1 MKTRYK
7 LTKEQLEM
15 VVESFVTENKKE
27 TINEVD
33 PVAVGTLIGGVIAAA
48 GGMASLE
55 AQIDKLEKTN
65 PNHKLVKMLK
75 ALRDAGSAAGKARRG
90 ESVERINEVDPVAVG
105 TLVGSVIAAAGGMAA
120 LEGYIDKLEKKNPD
134 HKLVKIM
141 KALRD
146 AGSAAAQAKRG

>member
-15 VVESFVTENKKE
+15 VVESFVTENTKE
-27 TINEVD
+27 TINEAD
-33 PVAVGTLIGGVIAAA
+33 PVAIGGLVSGVIAAA
-48 GGMASLE
+48 GGMAELE
-55 AQIDKLEKTN
+55 TYIDKLEKKN

-90 ESVERINEVDPVAVG
+90 ESVEPINEVDPLAVG
-105 TLVGSVIAAAGGMAA
+105 GLISGVIMAAGGMAQ
-120 LEGYIDKLEKKNPD
+120 LEEYIDELEKKNPD

-146 AGSAAAQAKRG
+146 AGSAAGQAKRG

>member
-33 PVAVGTLIGGVIAAA
+33 PVAVGTLVGSVIAAA

-55 AQIDKLEKTN
+55 
-65 PNHKLVKMLK
+65 
-75 ALRDAGSAAGKARRG
+75 
-90 ESVERINEVDPVAVG
+90 
-105 TLVGSVIAAAGGMAA
+105 
-120 LEGYIDKLEKKNPD
+120 GYIDELEKKNPN

-146 AGSAAAQAKRG
+146 AGSAAGKAKRG

>member
-27 TINEVD
+27 RINEVD

-48 GGMASLE
+48 GGMTALE
-55 AQIDKLEKTN
+55 SYIDELEKKN
-65 PNHKLVKMLK
+65 PKHPLVKMLK

-90 ESVERINEVDPVAVG
+90 ESVERINEVDPVSVG
-105 TLVGSVIAAAGGMAA
+105 TLVGSVIAAAGGMTA
-120 LEGYIDKLEKKNPD
+120 LEGYIDKLEKKNPN